1 MVLLFPLK
9 PVVLVL
15 SLLGGLML
23 VSFLGESLLEGKQP
37 FVTRGEARKIIV
49 KQNTSRPT
57 LETQSSDS
65 RPFSPRPVELSVTA
79 KKKTRNLGMQN
90 LLFRRSYQQFHGF
103 AAMMHIAN
111 PIQSKR

>member
-1 MVLLFPLK
+1 MEVSRKKRSVPPEVAMVLLFPLK

-23 VSFLGESLLEGKQP
+23 VSFLGASLLEGKQP

-57 LETQSSDS
+57 LEH
-65 RPFSPRPVELSVTA
+65 
-79 KKKTRNLGMQN
+79 N
-90 LLFRRSYQQFHGF
+90 H
-103 AAMMHIAN
+103 
-111 PIQSKR
+111 PIQGPSARGQ